1 MIYRLRS
8 IYLSYPRQFWLLFFG
23 LLIINIGASM
33 IWPFLMIYVSER
45 LSLPLASVAVLM
57 TVNAAAGL
65 LASFIAGPVIDRTG
79 RKWGMVFG
87 LVANGLLYIWL
98 SRAGS
103 LSEFALVMGASGAVN
118 PLYRVGADAMMADL
132 IQAEKRA
139 DAYSLLRTSNNLGV
153 ALGPALGGMIAV
165 VSYANAF
172 YIAAAAMVIYGLMIA
187 LLAAE
192 TLPRESVATKPARE
206 PFGGYDRVLKDR
218 QFVSLIIALTLTMVA
233 ASMVWVLMGVYAKQ
247 NFGLLESQYGLIP
260 TTNAIM
266 VVLFQY
272 WITQRTKRHPA
283 LQMLALGSLLY
294 AIAVLSVSWAAGF
307 WGFLFSMVVMTVGEL
322 ILSPTATTLA
332 ANLAPANMRGRY
344 MSIYGLT
351 WGIAAGIGPVLGG
364 LLNDN
369 LGPVAIWYGG
379 ALIGAIS
386 TVYLF
391 FLSRRYSPKALLV
404 RP

>member
-8 IYLSYPRQFWLLFFG
+8 VYLSYPRQFWLLFFG